1 MIVISYRTIRDFAGE
16 HPLAKEPLDY
26 WYNVVKHADWS
37 THADLKTTFAS
48 ADFVGNER
56 YVFNVAGNK
65 YRLIAAVN
73 FKIRTVYIKYIGLH
87 KDYDKVDAAN
97 VNRF

>member
-1 MIVISYRTIRDFAGE
+1 MIVISYKTVRDFADV
-16 HPLAKEPLDY
+16 HPGAKSPLDY
-26 WYNVVKHADWS
+26 WYNVVSDASWR
-37 THADLKTTFAS
+37 THADLKRTFPS

-56 YVFNVAGNK
+56 YVFNIAGNH

-73 FKIRTVYIKYIGLH
+73 FKIRTVYIKFIGLH
-87 KDYDKVDAAN
+87 KDYDKIDAAS